1 MSVTEQAA
9 RSAHLAW
16 CALIALHLARQD
28 GHIHSESQENLFLVR
43 WLAGAEKQRRFS
55 RDVAADISWLLKQG
69 RLYGVNAR
77 LRSKLEFLWRAGSGD
92 ILEQTDMFR
101 LTWALDT
108 LKGYSWGY
116 HVLSDTEWS
125 GRRRI
130 RLSPD
135 VNALSILQSSLAR
148 AFADDGSLLHPV
160 RVKVNGNAAALEAL
174 LSSCGWRLQQTD
186 DGEHSLLAGAAES
199 EVVSRVALVYPQ
211 HTVPVDDIS
220 WHGRTVADRLV
231 CDGLAA

>member
-1 MSVTEQAA
+1 MSVSEQDA
-9 RSAHLAW
+9 RSAPLAW

-77 LRSKLEFLWRAGSGD
+77 LRSKLDYLWRAGSGD

-101 LTWALDT
+101 LTWGLDT
-108 LKGYSWGY
+108 LKGYRWGY
-116 HVLSDTEWS
+116 YVLSDSEWS
-125 GRRRI
+125 GRRRM

-135 VNALSILQSSLAR
+135 VNAVSLLQSSLKR
-148 AFADDGSLLHPV
+148 AFAADGSQLHPV
-160 RVKVNGNAAALEAL
+160 RVRVNGNVAALVAL

-186 DGEHSLLAGAAES
+186 DGEHSLLAGPTEAGE
-199 EVVSRVALVYPQ
+199 VSRVA
-211 HTVPVDDIS
+211 
-220 WHGRTVADRLV
+220 
-231 CDGLAA
+231 

>member
-55 RDVAADISWLLKQG
+55 REVATDISWLLKQG
-69 RLYGVNAR
+69 RQSGLNAR
-77 LRSKLEFLWRAGSGD
+77 LRRKLEFLWRASSGD

-101 LTWALDT
+101 LSWGLDT

-135 VNALSILQSSLAR
+135 VNAVSLLQSSLER
-148 AFADDGSLLHPV
+148 AFANDGSQLHPV

-174 LSSCGWRLQQTD
+174 LTSCGWRLQQTD
-186 DGEHSLLAGAAES
+186 DGEHCLLAGPTEAGE
-199 EVVSRVALVYPQ
+199 VSRVA
-211 HTVPVDDIS
+211 
-220 WHGRTVADRLV
+220 
-231 CDGLAA
+231 

>member
-9 RSAHLAW
+9 RSGHLAW

-55 RDVAADISWLLKQG
+55 REVATDISWLLKQG
-69 RLYGVNAR
+69 RQSGLNAR

-101 LTWALDT
+101 LTWGLDT
-108 LKGYSWGY
+108 LKGFRWGY
-116 HVLSDTEWS
+116 YVLSDSEWS
-125 GRRRI
+125 GRRRM

-135 VNALSILQSSLAR
+135 VNAVSLLQSSLER
-148 AFADDGSLLHPV
+148 AFADDGRQLHPV
-160 RVKVNGNAAALEAL
+160 RVKVNGNVAALEAL
-174 LSSCGWRLQQTD
+174 LSSCGWRLQQAD
-186 DGEHSLLAGAAES
+186 DGEYCLLADTTEAGE
-199 EVVSRVALVYPQ
+199 VSRVA
-211 HTVPVDDIS
+211 
-220 WHGRTVADRLV
+220 
-231 CDGLAA
+231 